1 MYDEKTSLTA
11 GNLEGTG
18 LPVHG
23 VELEVH
29 GAAEGERDAD
39 AVEDIAVREDPD
51 VDIVDEDV
59 VEVARLL
66 VPEEGVR
73 HPDLLGVG
81 EGEVLHAALVVIKPQ
96 SGIIPLLS
104 EGDLH
109 SKLLRKWEHLHYFN
123 II

>member
-1 MYDEKTSLTA
+1 M
-11 GNLEGTG
+11 
-18 LPVHG
+18 
-23 VELEVH
+23 
-29 GAAEGERDAD
+29 
-39 AVEDIAVREDPD
+39 
-51 VDIVDEDV
+51 
-59 VEVARLL
+59 EVARLL
-66 VPEEGVR
+66 VPEECVR

>member
-1 MYDEKTSLTA
+1 MMLSLLTSQ
-11 GNLEGTG
+11 
-18 LPVHG
+18 PRFSDDHKSP
-23 VELEVH
+23 
-29 GAAEGERDAD
+29 D
-39 AVEDIAVREDPD
+39 AVEHFPSRVDPD
-51 VDIVDEDV
+51 VNIGHDDV

-81 EGEVLHAALVVIKPQ
+81 EGEVLHAAIVVIKPQ

-109 SKLLRKWEHLHYFN
+109 SKLLRKWETFALFQHYLVTTSHSN
-123 II
+123 SPSCSR